1 MESQIQVKINQAS
14 NVRLRSKTYTLYEIR
29 VQSNTFFPWLL
40 HKRYREFEALH
51 QGLKAAKNLQ
61 NIKSCLPDFPPKRYT
76 SRLSPEVVEQ
86 RRVQLEQY
94 LQGVIKMPEFARV
107 TELLDFLII
116 PENVRNMLDSTAQP
130 KVTPSRGDK
139 LNEPGERGAK
149 QLNIEQQ
156 EIQKLLRQMSIGH
169 HKVRA
174 IQNFTDFFFE
184 HRPRL
189 NPTDIDM
196 LLKGNDKYAGII
208 KNCGNH
214 YYSKVSRRA
223 ALTLLIR
230 LLDIERNKDAN
241 SFLDRFCSLKEAVLM
256 ELSLEQHIASMNN
269 QLEAFKLLHILKARK
284 PEIANDILKSD
295 VLEQQYLLWERLQAE
310 APIPVSEH
318 KTASQVEAEN
328 LADRSFEAIGDS
340 CLDEVKSVILDAE
353 DWKSADLI
361 DENNIGIKCL
371 YKRMECKA
379 MEPEEWRMKAT
390 MKGVE
395 ASPEE
400 VMKMLCAR
408 HQDWNPKVV
417 KHEVVKDV
425 DERHNLI
432 YQVYSKPFYSADPH
446 KERDFCLLQS
456 LRGEP
461 GVCWLLYTS
470 VDHRDFPEPKE
481 CIRTISKPCGWKISE
496 SKNSRGKK
504 TDVVFAASLTGETI
518 LLLSPDLLGD
528 SDHLVQLFAHIKNA
542 FK

>member
-1 MESQIQVKINQAS
+1 MESQIEVKIIQAS

-51 QGLKAAKNLQ
+51 QGLKQAKSLN
-61 NIKSCLPDFPPKRYT
+61 NIQSSLPIFPPKRYT
-76 SRLSPEVVEQ
+76 SRLSPEFVEW

-94 LQGVIKMPEFARV
+94 LQGVIKQPEFARV

-116 PENVRNMLDSTAQP
+116 PENVRNMLDSAAQP
-130 KVTPSRGDK
+130 TVTPSRGDK
-139 LNEPGERGAK
+139 LNDPGDRGTK
-149 QLNIEQQ
+149 QLNLEQQ
-156 EIQKLLRQMSIGH
+156 EIKNLLRQMSLGQ

-196 LLKGNDKYAGII
+196 LLQGNENYPGII
-208 KNCGNH
+208 KNCGHH

-241 SFLDRFCSLKEAVLM
+241 SFLDRFCSLKEAVLK

-318 KTASQVEAEN
+318 KAASQVEAEN

-340 CLDEVKSVILDAE
+340 CLEEVKTVISDKE

-361 DENNIGIKCL
+361 DVNYIGIKCS
-371 YKRMECKA
+371 YKKIECKA
-379 MEPEEWRMKAT
+379 MDPEEWRMKA
-390 MKGVE
+390 MMGDVQ
-395 ASPEE
+395 APPAQ

-417 KHEVVKDV
+417 KHEVIKVV
-425 DERHNLI
+425 DERHNLV
-432 YQVYSKPFYSADPH
+432 YQVFSKPFYSADPH
-446 KERDFCLLQS
+446 KERDFCVLQS
-456 LRGEP
+456 LREES
-461 GVCWLLYTS
+461 GVYWLLYTS

-481 CIRTISKPCGWKISE
+481 CIRTISKPCGWKISP
-496 SKNSRGKK
+496 SKNSNGKK
-504 TDVVFAASLTGETI
+504 SDVVFAACLTGETI
-518 LLLSPDLLGD
+518 LLLSPDLLGE
-528 SDHLVQLFAHIKNA
+528 SDHLVQFFANVKNA
-542 FK
+542 FV